1 MNIYESISS
10 TSTMIGE
17 IISYSDNFNF
27 KQLPKDLPNLKLILS
42 EMKCKIDSLLSE
54 QCCDNINIYST
65 SDYLDYL
72 KTYLKE
78 LKTQSQSWKATLKTS
93 QEEDLKIILSK
104 LSTLY
109 EYLEIVPNVPKD
121 DLFSLSPTHDR
132 WIRLLSIT
140 EKCHADIES
149 KIHNKYRK
157 LLGRIATGQAL
168 AFKDKNNPPPAAK
181 KYFMLGLGPVL
192 YALSK
197 KKALRKANLFYT
209 EPSLE
214 LASQIWNM
222 LESKMLR
229 KLMKIVTKSIKF
241 DKVIYVPK
249 LATHVLESFIPF
261 NSQEKYSTTPVD
273 GYVMARILSTKKFG
287 VFSKKPDIQY
297 NKLIFHIHGGGFI
310 SMSSASHQ
318 VYTNVWCREL
328 KVPVISIDYRL
339 APKHPYP
346 AGLDDVWQAWHWL
359 MAQGKSLGLSPD
371 QYVIVGDSA
380 GGNLALALT
389 YKILSSGLSGPCGI
403 VVAYPA
409 LNLDKNS
416 FSPSLLH
423 ALEDLIIPH
432 TFLKICLDAYLG
444 DSANVNDPTVSPIH
458 IENEILEK
466 FPPTRIM
473 VGNEDPLHDECFRFA
488 EKLMMCG
495 KDVRIA
501 EYAGAA
507 HGGLSYSFKGGI
519 KETKDMVMKAA
530 VWMKEMLGIN

>member
-1 MNIYESISS
+1 MSINDNISS
-10 TSTMIGE
+10 TSVLIGE
-17 IISYSDNFNF
+17 IISFTDNFKF
-27 KQLPKDLPNLKLILS
+27 EQVPKYLPNLKLILS
-42 EMKCKIDSLLSE
+42 DMKYKLDSLLSE
-54 QCCDNINIYST
+54 QCSDTINIRST
-65 SDYLDYL
+65 ADYLDYL
-72 KTYLKE
+72 KTYLNE
-78 LKTQSQSWKATLKTS
+78 LKTQSQSWKTTLKNS
-93 QEEDLKIILSK
+93 QEDDLKIILSK

-121 DLFSLSPTHDR
+121 DLFCLGPTHDR
-132 WIRLLSIT
+132 WVRLMSVT
-140 EKCHADIES
+140 EKCHTDIES

-168 AFKDKNNPPPAAK
+168 AFKNEKKPPALK

-192 YALSK
+192 YAVSK
-197 KKALRKANLFYT
+197 KKALRKAGLFYT
-209 EPSLE
+209 EPSLNI
-214 LASQIWNM
+214 ASQIWNM

-229 KLMKIVTKSIKF
+229 KLMKIVIKSIKF
-241 DKVIYVPK
+241 DKVIYLPR

-261 NSQEKYSTTPVD
+261 NSQEKYSMTPID
-273 GYVMARILSTKKFG
+273 GYVMTRILSTKNFG
-287 VFSKKPDIQY
+287 VFSKKPDIGY
-297 NKLIFHIHGGGFI
+297 NKVIFHIHGGGFI

-318 VYTNVWCREL
+318 VYTNVWCKEL
-328 KVPVISIDYRL
+328 QVPVISVDYRL
-339 APKHPYP
+339 APEHPYP
-346 AGLDDVWQAWHWL
+346 AGLDDVWQVWHWL
-359 MAQGKSLGLSPD
+359 MAQGKTLGISPD

-389 YKILSSGLSGPCGI
+389 YKILSSGLVGPCGI

-409 LNLDKNS
+409 LNLDKDN

-432 TFLKICLDAYLG
+432 TFLKICLNAYLG
-444 DSANVNDPTVSPIH
+444 DSANINDPTVSPIH

-488 EKLMMCG
+488 EKLLMCG

-519 KETKDMVMKAA
+519 KETRDMVMKAA
-530 VWMKEMLGIN
+530 VWMKEMLGVN